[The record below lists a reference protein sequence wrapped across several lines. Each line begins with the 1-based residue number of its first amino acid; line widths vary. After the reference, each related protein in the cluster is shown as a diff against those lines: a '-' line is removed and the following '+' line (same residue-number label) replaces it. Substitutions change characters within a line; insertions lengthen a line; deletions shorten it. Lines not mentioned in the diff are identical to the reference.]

1 MLKILVFWMGVS
13 IIWSSTDDEPE
24 DGRFLANLVSVNG
37 VHICMAVG
45 VYVSIPVIEAGFF

>member
-45 VYVSIPVIEAGFF
+45 VYVSIPVIEAVFF